1 VHVHALDETALNR
14 RMAAATGITDAEAIR
29 RIGRAVTS
37 VLLEELPAVD
47 AGWLAALLPLEW
59 VGYTR
64 RAAAPAQDK
73 LEDFYDRVAVRE
85 GIDLGFAR
93 EHAQSC
99 CRALAEGFEEDAR
112 HRLTNR
118 LPDELARLFDLSAE
132 EHERRGAWI
141 HRARR
146 ERSTLSEGRPASHT
160 PISEATPH
168 DAQQDSV
175 TRSDN
180 PHGDTKLSSS
190 PGTTQERERETLARG
205 RPKPR

>member
-1 VHVHALDETALNR
+1 MHALDETALNR
-14 RMAAATGITDAEAIR
+14 RMAAATGIADAEAIR

-47 AGWLAALLPLEW
+47 AGWLVALLPLDW

-64 RAAAPAQDK
+64 RVPGPAQDK
-73 LEDFYDRVAVRE
+73 LEDFYERVAVRE

-99 CRALAEGFEEDAR
+99 CRALAEGFDEDVR
-112 HRLTNR
+112 QRLTNR

-141 HRARR
+141 HRAHG
-146 ERSTLSEGRPASHT
+146 ERTTLSEGRPVSHT
-160 PISEATPH
+160 PISEASPR
-168 DAQQDSV
+168 DAQQESV
-175 TRSDN
+175 SRSEN
-180 PHGDTKLSSS
+180 PHADTKISSS
-190 PGTTQERERETLARG
+190 PGTTQERERETLSRG
-205 RPKPR
+205 RPKPH

>member
-1 VHVHALDETALNR
+1 MHTLDETALNR
-14 RMAAATGITDAEAIR
+14 HMTAATGIADAGAIR

-47 AGWLAALLPLEW
+47 AGWLAAMLPLVW

-64 RAAAPAQDK
+64 RGPAAQDR

-99 CRALAEGFEEDAR
+99 CRVLAEAFDDDTR
-112 HRLTNR
+112 QRLTNR

-132 EHERRGAWI
+132 EHEVHGVWI
-141 HRARR
+141 HRARG
-146 ERSTLSEGRPASHT
+146 ERTTLSEGRPVSHT
-160 PISEATPH
+160 PISEAGPQ
-168 DAQQDSV
+168 DAQQESV
-175 TRSDN
+175 SRSEN
-180 PHGDTKLSSS
+180 PHGETKLSSS
-190 PGTTQERERETLARG
+190 RGTTQERERETLSRG
-205 RPKPR
+205 RPKPK